1 MNKLCNAIVAS
12 NSSNHLLGK
21 GKMSGLIYLPWVVC
35 LHIRY
40 VGGLLPTASSGNL
53 AAALHGV
60 HKIITD

>member
-21 GKMSGLIYLPWVVC
+21 GEMSGLIYLPWVVC

-40 VGGLLPTASSGNL
+40 VGGFLPTASSGNL